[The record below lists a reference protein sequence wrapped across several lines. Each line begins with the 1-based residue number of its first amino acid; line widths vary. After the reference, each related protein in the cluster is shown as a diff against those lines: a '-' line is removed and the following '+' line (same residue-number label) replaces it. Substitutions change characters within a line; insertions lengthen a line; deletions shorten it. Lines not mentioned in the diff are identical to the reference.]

1 MTDPDSQP
9 TDENETEDTITLT
22 VEIDPAEFDEPRQ
35 LMYERLVE
43 EFGHET
49 VAELVGANLSQNLT
63 AQGMQLVNALWDNR
77 DQIQVDPE
85 GVETPE
91 VPDRPGGEHD

>member
-1 MTDPDSQP
+1 MTRHNTDDPDAQ
-9 TDENETEDTITLT
+9 DTITLS
-22 VEIDPAEFDEPRQ
+22 VEIDPTEFDEPRQ
-35 LMYERLVE
+35 MMYERLVE
-43 EFGHET
+43 QFGHET
-49 VAELVGANLSQNLT
+49 VAELIAANLGQDLT